1 MQDLEKH
8 LVELDLD
15 IAKAKRF
22 RREQKRELKA
32 REASKQDVGP
42 IEKSL
47 KKTGQ
52 AIQDCKATRKEIIK
66 QLLAQDAG
74 NVKEDPDKAQE
85 DASAA

>member
-32 REASKQDVGP
+32 REASKQDAGAL
-42 IEKSL
+42 EKTI
-47 KKTGQ
+47 KKTEQ
-52 AIQDCKATRKEIIK
+52 AIQICKATRKEIIN
-66 QLLAQDAG
+66 QLLERDAAKA
-74 NVKEDPDKAQE
+74 KELVSAE
-85 DASAA
+85 DS